1 MIRKQRT
8 IKKTV
13 GAEGVALHSGEGVTL
28 LLEPAIAGTGIVF
41 RRSDLDDSPDIPA
54 LAGHL
59 SLSQRRTVL
68 REGIAQV
75 GMVEHLL
82 SACHGLGVDNLL
94 VTVSG
99 PELPGMDG
107 SALPYVE
114 LLKSGVVVEQKQQR
128 RVFEVVDPHVIRNE
142 GCEIV
147 LLPPSGDGL
156 KISYIPEYPEGVDAS
171 PVDFDLSNDDYA
183 SEIAPARTFVRA
195 EEIESLLEAGFGK
208 GATAENTVVLG
219 GDASVEMRMPCE
231 PTRHKIADLMGDLAL
246 AGVDIHGDIIARKSG
261 HALNQSLAQHILAEY
276 ELFTV
281 SEDVNEDGYDIQ
293 DVMRL
298 LPHRYPFLLIDR
310 VLRVEGWRR
319 AVGIKNVTINEP
331 FFGGHFPDQPMMP
344 GVLQLEALA
353 QLSGFLL
360 QRKMDNTGKL
370 VVLAA
375 IDKVRFRGG
384 VVPGDQLYL
393 EVETLR
399 MSRSRAS
406 IKAHAKVGKRVVSE
420 AVLSF
425 AMVAST

>member
-1 MIRKQRT
+1 
-8 IKKTV
+8 
-13 GAEGVALHSGEGVTL
+13 
-28 LLEPAIAGTGIVF
+28 
-41 RRSDLDDSPDIPA
+41 
-54 LAGHL
+54 
-59 SLSQRRTVL
+59 VL

-219 GDASVEMRMPCE
+219 GDTSVEMRMPCE

>member
-1 MIRKQRT
+1 MARKQRT
-8 IKKTV
+8 IKKAV
-13 GAEGVALHSGEGVTL
+13 GIEGVALHSGEAVTL
-28 LLEPAIAGTGIVF
+28 LLKPAVAGTGIVF
-41 RRSDLDDSPDIPA
+41 HRSDIDDCPDVPA
-54 LAGHL
+54 LAGYL

-68 REGIAQV
+68 HVGAAQV

-82 SACHGLGVDNLL
+82 SACMGLGVDNLN

-107 SALPYVE
+107 SAKPYAD
-114 LLKSGVVVEQKQQR
+114 LLKSGVIVEQKTSRQL
-128 RVFEVVDPHVIRNE
+128 FKVVDAHVIRE
-142 GCEIV
+142 GDCEIV

-156 KISYIPEYPEGVDAS
+156 KISYLPEYPEGVDSS
-171 PVDFDLSNDDYA
+171 PVHFDLATDSYIE
-183 SEIAPARTFVRA
+183 EIAAARTFVRV
-195 EEIESLLEAGFGK
+195 EEIEPLLEAGFGK

-219 GDASVEMRMPCE
+219 GEAPVEMRMECE
-231 PTRHKIADLMGDLAL
+231 PTRHKILDLLGDLAL
-246 AGVDIHGDIIARKSG
+246 AGIDIHADIIARKSG
-261 HALNQSLAQHILAEY
+261 HTLNQSLAQYILGEY
-276 ELFTV
+276 EQFTT
-281 SEDVNEDGYDIQ
+281 SDDINEDGYDIQ

-331 FFGGHFPDQPMMP
+331 FFGGHFPEQPLMP

-399 MSRSRAS
+399 INRSRAS
-406 IKAHAKVGKRVVSE
+406 VKAQAKVGKRVVSE
-420 AVLSF
+420 AILSF
-425 AMVAST
+425 AMVSSA